1 MKEEVQ
7 EGLATG
13 VVQEAAAWK
22 GAAETREEKGSLE
35 HS

>member
-22 GAAETREEKGSLE
+22 GAAETREKGSLE